1 MVPSFMRDKKS
12 VLLVGGAGYVG
23 SATTEQ
29 LIERGYHA
37 VVLDNLYQGH
47 QDAIHPAAEFIKG
60 SISDEEFLDNLFG
73 SREFFGAMDFAGETL
88 IEFSMTNPNR
98 YFQAN
103 VVDGLKLL
111 NAMVKHGVERFVFS
125 STSAIYGEP
134 QEIPMPETHQK
145 YPGNS
150 YGESK
155 LIFEQ
160 ILKWYHRIHNIR
172 SVCFRYFNAAGASER
187 FGEDHR
193 PETHLIPLILQVA
206 LGQRNE
212 IKIFGDDYPTKD
224 GTCVRDYTHVYDLA
238 QAHIAGLENAD
249 SLGHDAFNLGNG
261 DGYTVQEVIQAAR
274 DVTGHAIPATI
285 VPRRAGDVSRMV
297 ASSEKAKSVLGW
309 NPKFPKIHQILE
321 TAWKW
326 HLQNHKGYE
335 R

>member
-1 MVPSFMRDKKS
+1 MSEKKS

-23 SATTEQ
+23 SVTTEQ
-29 LIERGYHA
+29 LVERGYHA

-47 QDAIHPAAEFIKG
+47 RDAIHPEAEFIQG
-60 SISDEEFLDNLFG
+60 DIADEAFLEKLF
-73 SREFFGAMDFAGETL
+73 SERKFFGAMDFAGETL

-145 YPGNS
+145 DPGNS

-155 LIFEQ
+155 LMFEQ
-160 ILKWYHRIHNIR
+160 ALKWYHRIHNLR
-172 SVCFRYFNAAGASER
+172 SVCFRYFNAAGASDR

-193 PETHLIPLILQVA
+193 PETHLIPLVLQVA
-206 LGQRNE
+206 LGQRDD
-212 IKIFGDDYPTKD
+212 IKIFGDDYPTHD

-249 SLGHDAFNLGNG
+249 VLGHDAFNLGNG

-297 ASSEKAKSVLGW
+297 ASSAKAKSVLAW
-309 NPKFPKIHQILE
+309 NPKYPKMHQILE

-326 HLQNHKGYE
+326 HVAHPEGYKS
-335 R
+335 

>member
-1 MVPSFMRDKKS
+1 MSEKKS

-23 SATTEQ
+23 SVTTEQ
-29 LIERGYHA
+29 LVERGYHA

-47 QDAIHPAAEFIKG
+47 RDAIHPEAEFIQG
-60 SISDEEFLDNLFG
+60 DIADEAFLEKLF
-73 SREFFGAMDFAGETL
+73 SERKFFGAMDFAGETL

-145 YPGNS
+145 DPGNS

-155 LIFEQ
+155 LMFEQ
-160 ILKWYHRIHNIR
+160 ALKWYHRIHNLR
-172 SVCFRYFNAAGASER
+172 SVCFRYFNAAGASDR

-193 PETHLIPLILQVA
+193 PETHLIPLVLQVA
-206 LGQRNE
+206 LGQRDD
-212 IKIFGDDYPTKD
+212 IKIFGDDYPTHD

-249 SLGHDAFNLGNG
+249 VLGHDAFNLGNG

-297 ASSEKAKSVLGW
+297 ASSAKAKSVLAW
-309 NPKFPKIHQILE
+309 NPKYPKMHQILE

-326 HLQNHKGYE
+326 HVAHPRGYAA
-335 R
+335 

>member
-1 MVPSFMRDKKS
+1 MSEKKS
-12 VLLVGGAGYVG
+12 VLLVGGAGFVG

-29 LIERGYHA
+29 LVERGYHA

-47 QDAIHPAAEFIKG
+47 RDALHPDAEFIEG
-60 SISDEEFLDNLFG
+60 SIADEAFLDSLFAG
-73 SREFFGAMDFAGETL
+73 RKFYGVMDFAGETL
-88 IEFSMTNPNR
+88 VEFSMTDPNR

-111 NAMVKHGVERFVFS
+111 NAMVKHGTERFVFS

-134 QEIPMPETHQK
+134 EEIPMPETHRK
-145 YPGNS
+145 DPGNS

-160 ILKWYHRIHNIR
+160 ILKWYHRIHNVR
-172 SVCFRYFNAAGASER
+172 SVCFRYFNAAGATER

-193 PETHLIPLILQVA
+193 PETHLIPLVLQVA
-206 LGQRNE
+206 LGQRSD

-224 GTCVRDYTHVYDLA
+224 GTCVRDYTHILDLA

-249 SLGHDAFNLGNG
+249 RLGHDAFNLGNG
-261 DGYTVQEVIQAAR
+261 DGYTVQEVVQTAR
-274 DVTGHAIPATI
+274 EVTGHPIPATI
-285 VPRRAGDVSRMV
+285 VGRRAGDVSKMV
-297 ASSEKAKSVLGW
+297 ASSAKAKSVLGW
-309 NPKFPKIHQILE
+309 DPKYPTIRQMLE

-326 HLQNHKGYE
+326 HVDHPRGYGA
-335 R
+335 

>member
-1 MVPSFMRDKKS
+1 MSEKKN

-23 SATTEQ
+23 SVTTEQ
-29 LIERGYHA
+29 LAERGYHP

-47 QDAIHPAAEFIKG
+47 RDAIHPEAEFIEG
-60 SISDEEFLDNLFG
+60 TISDEAFLDRLFSG
-73 SREFFGAMDFAGETL
+73 RQFFGVMDFAGETL
-88 IEFSMTNPNR
+88 VEFSMTDPNR

-134 QEIPMPETHQK
+134 EEIPMPETHRK
-145 YPGNS
+145 DPGNS

-160 ILKWYHRIHNIR
+160 ILKWYHRIHNLR

-193 PETHLIPLILQVA
+193 PETHLIPLVLQVA
-206 LGQRNE
+206 LGQREVIN
-212 IKIFGDDYPTKD
+212 IFGNDYPTKD
-224 GTCVRDYTHVYDLA
+224 GTCVRDYTHVFDLA

-249 SLGHDAFNLGNG
+249 QLGHDAFNLGNG
-261 DGYTVQEVIQAAR
+261 DGYTVNEVIQAAR
-274 DVTGHAIPATI
+274 DVSGHPIPARI

-297 ASSEKAKSVLGW
+297 ASSAKARKVLGW
-309 NPKFPKIHQILE
+309 DPRYPKIHQMIE

-326 HLQNHKGYE
+326 HVAHPTGYE
-335 R
+335 Q

>member
-1 MVPSFMRDKKS
+1 MSEKKS

-23 SATTEQ
+23 SVTTEQ
-29 LIERGYHA
+29 LVERGYHA

-47 QDAIHPAAEFIKG
+47 RDAIHPEAEFIQG
-60 SISDEEFLDNLFG
+60 DIADEAFLEKLF
-73 SREFFGAMDFAGETL
+73 SERKFFGAMDFAGETL

-145 YPGNS
+145 DPGNS

-155 LIFEQ
+155 LMFEQ
-160 ILKWYHRIHNIR
+160 ALKWYHRIHNLR
-172 SVCFRYFNAAGASER
+172 SVCFRYFNAAGASDR

-193 PETHLIPLILQVA
+193 PETHLIPLVLQVA
-206 LGQRNE
+206 LGQRDD
-212 IKIFGDDYPTKD
+212 IKIFGDDYPTHD

-249 SLGHDAFNLGNG
+249 ALGHDAFNLGNG

-297 ASSEKAKSVLGW
+297 ASSAKAKSVLGW
-309 NPKFPKIHQILE
+309 NPKYPKIHQILE

-326 HLQNHKGYE
+326 HVGHPRGYTA
-335 R
+335 

>member
-1 MVPSFMRDKKS
+1 MSNKKS

-29 LIERGYHA
+29 LVARGYHA

-47 QDAIHPAAEFIKG
+47 RNAIHPEADFVEG
-60 SISDEEFLDNLFG
+60 SIADENFLEELFA
-73 SREFFGAMDFAGETL
+73 RIKFFGVMDFAGEPL
-88 IEFSMTNPNR
+88 VEFSMTDPNR

-134 QEIPMPETHQK
+134 EQIPMSETHRK
-145 YPGNS
+145 DPGNS

-160 ILKWYHRIHNIR
+160 ILKWFHRIHNLR
-172 SVCFRYFNAAGASER
+172 SVCFRYFNAAGATEVY
-187 FGEDHR
+187 GEDHR
-193 PETHLIPLILQVA
+193 PETHLIPLVLQVA
-206 LGQRNE
+206 LGQRE
-212 IKIFGDDYPTKD
+212 SVKIFGSDYPTKD
-224 GTCVRDYTHVYDLA
+224 GTCVRDYTHILDLA

-249 SLGHDAFNLGNG
+249 RLGHDAFNLGNG

-274 DVTGHAIPATI
+274 DVTGHPIPTI
-285 VPRRAGDVSRMV
+285 LADRRAGDVSKMV
-297 ASSEKAKSVLGW
+297 ASSDKAKSVLGW
-309 NPKFPKIHQILE
+309 NPKHPKIHQILE

-326 HLQNHKGYE
+326 HVRNPEGYAE
-335 R
+335 

>member
-1 MVPSFMRDKKS
+1 MSEKKS
-12 VLLVGGAGYVG
+12 VLLVGGAGFVG

-29 LIERGYHA
+29 LVERGYHA

-47 QDAIHPAAEFIKG
+47 RDALHPDAEFVEG
-60 SISDEEFLDNLFG
+60 SIADEAFLDTLFAG
-73 SREFFGAMDFAGETL
+73 RKFYGVMDFAGETL
-88 IEFSMTNPNR
+88 VEFSMTDPNR

-111 NAMVKHGVERFVFS
+111 NAMVKHGTERFVFS

-134 QEIPMPETHQK
+134 EEIPMPETHRK
-145 YPGNS
+145 DPGNS

-160 ILKWYHRIHNIR
+160 ILKWYHRIYNVR
-172 SVCFRYFNAAGASER
+172 SVCFRYFNAAGATER

-193 PETHLIPLILQVA
+193 PETHLIPLVLQVA
-206 LGQRNE
+206 LGQRSD

-224 GTCVRDYTHVYDLA
+224 GTCVRDYTHILDLA

-249 SLGHDAFNLGNG
+249 RLGHDAFNLGNG
-261 DGYTVQEVIQAAR
+261 DGYTVQEVVQTAR
-274 DVTGHAIPATI
+274 EVTGHPIPATI
-285 VPRRAGDVSRMV
+285 VGRRAGDVSKMV
-297 ASSEKAKSVLGW
+297 ASSAKAKSVLGW
-309 NPKFPKIHQILE
+309 NPKYPTIRQMLE

-326 HLQNHKGYE
+326 HVRNPEGYAG
-335 R
+335 

>member
-1 MVPSFMRDKKS
+1 MSEKKS
-12 VLLVGGAGYVG
+12 VLLVGGAGFVG

-29 LIERGYHA
+29 LVERGYHA

-47 QDAIHPAAEFIKG
+47 RDALHPDAEFVEG
-60 SISDEEFLDNLFG
+60 SIADEAFLDTLFAG
-73 SREFFGAMDFAGETL
+73 RKFYGVMDFAGETL
-88 IEFSMTNPNR
+88 VEFSMTDPNR

-111 NAMVKHGVERFVFS
+111 NAMVKHGTERFVFS

-134 QEIPMPETHQK
+134 EEIPMPETHRK
-145 YPGNS
+145 DPGNS

-160 ILKWYHRIHNIR
+160 ILKWYHRIHNVR
-172 SVCFRYFNAAGASER
+172 SVCFRYFNAAGATER

-193 PETHLIPLILQVA
+193 PETHLIPLVLQVA
-206 LGQRNE
+206 LGQRSD

-224 GTCVRDYTHVYDLA
+224 GTCVRDYTHILDLA

-249 SLGHDAFNLGNG
+249 RLGHDAFNLGNG
-261 DGYTVQEVIQAAR
+261 DGYTVQEVVQTAR
-274 DVTGHAIPATI
+274 EVTGHPIPATI
-285 VPRRAGDVSRMV
+285 VGRRAGDVSKMV
-297 ASSEKAKSVLGW
+297 ASSAKAKSVLGW
-309 NPKFPKIHQILE
+309 NPEYPTIRQMLE

-326 HLQNHKGYE
+326 HVRNPEGYAG
-335 R
+335 

>member
-1 MVPSFMRDKKS
+1 MRDKKS

-47 QDAIHPAAEFIKG
+47 QDAIHPTAEFIEG
-60 SISDEEFLDNLFG
+60 SISDEESLDNLFG
-73 SREFFGAMDFAGETL
+73 SREFFGVMDFAGETL

-145 YPGNS
+145 DPGNS

-160 ILKWYHRIHNIR
+160 ILKWYYRIHNIR

-326 HLQNHKGYE
+326 HLQNPKGYE

>member
-1 MVPSFMRDKKS
+1 MSEKKS

-23 SATTEQ
+23 SVTTEQ
-29 LIERGYHA
+29 LVERGYHA

-47 QDAIHPAAEFIKG
+47 RDAIHPEAEFIQG
-60 SISDEEFLDNLFG
+60 DIADEAFLEKLF
-73 SREFFGAMDFAGETL
+73 SERKFFGAMDFAGETL

-145 YPGNS
+145 DPGNS

-155 LIFEQ
+155 LMFEQ
-160 ILKWYHRIHNIR
+160 ALKWYHRIHNLR
-172 SVCFRYFNAAGASER
+172 SVCFRYFNAAGASDR

-193 PETHLIPLILQVA
+193 PETHLIPLVLQVA
-206 LGQRNE
+206 LGQRDD
-212 IKIFGDDYPTKD
+212 IKIFGDDYPTHD

-249 SLGHDAFNLGNG
+249 ALGHDAFNLGNG

-297 ASSEKAKSVLGW
+297 ASSAKAKSVLAW
-309 NPKFPKIHQILE
+309 NPKYPKMHQILE

-326 HLQNHKGYE
+326 HVAHPEGYKS
-335 R
+335 